1 ESFGFVKIVLRFLLW
16 LNIMFQK
23 PIYFLKVSSVTL
35 SFQISFLVLL
45 GCILRCCLF
54 QVVSMTGSLKLRLI

>member
-1 ESFGFVKIVLRFLLW
+1 SFGFVKIVLRFLLW